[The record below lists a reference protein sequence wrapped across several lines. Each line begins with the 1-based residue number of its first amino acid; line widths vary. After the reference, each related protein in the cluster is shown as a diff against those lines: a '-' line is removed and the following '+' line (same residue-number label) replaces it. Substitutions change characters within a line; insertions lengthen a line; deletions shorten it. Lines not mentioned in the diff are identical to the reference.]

1 MTRLLASTALL
12 SPPRISFI
20 PALLMALWLS
30 LSSSSAANL
39 LQCQP
44 QVVPSPGIYPG
55 PSILPIPGITHLHDS
70 QTQTA
75 PAFLPRCAREPP
87 AAQAGTSPHTSTG
100 ELTIFPPELSLPA
113 AVLVFGELD
122 PFLPFLTP
130 EAFFCPQTSSI
141 YKLSF
146 LSRGR
151 LLNQLLSLCPPTAA
165 PSQELLIKMATTHT
179 FSPRLLFSGFTGK
192 SSFLPPKSSHLVS
205 SPD

>member
-12 SPPRISFI
+12 SRPRIPFI
-20 PALLMALWLS
+20 PALLMALWLF

-55 PSILPIPGITHLHDS
+55 PSILPIPGITRLHDS

-75 PAFLPRCAREPP
+75 PAFLPRCAHEPP
-87 AAQAGTSPHTSTG
+87 AAQAGTSPHVSTG
-100 ELTIFPPELSLPA
+100 KLTIFPPELSLPA

-130 EAFFCPQTSSI
+130 EAFFCPQTSLI

-146 LSRGR
+146 LTQGR
-151 LLNQLLSLCPPTAA
+151 LLDQLLSLCPPTSC
-165 PSQELLIKMATTHT
+165 PITRTSCKDGHH
-179 FSPRLLFSGFTGK
+179 PH
-192 SSFLPPKSSHLVS
+192 FLPQALIFQFHRKIHLP
-205 SPD
+205 SP